1 MSKSIFQFQQNIKE
15 KDQIDLSRDLS
26 ILLRTGIT
34 LNEAVMMI
42 RSQTRS
48 SSLKKLLSEILLA
61 VENGSNLSSALD
73 KSNYRLKS
81 VFVNLV
87 KAGEASGSLS
97 QNLSFI
103 SEWIERNVQL
113 KRNIK
118 SVTLYPKIVIS
129 AAFILGMFLSI
140 FILPKL
146 IPVFNSMS
154 LELPLVTKIV
164 LGAAVFFRDKSWVV
178 VLAVLIAI
186 VLYRI
191 IVKVVFTRR
200 ILQRFYLSTPFF
212 GNLIKSYELALFSQL
227 MAVLL
232 KSGLTINQAFDVAGS
247 ETRNVPYNDSFIKI
261 RDRLIQGVSLSE
273 SIKNFE
279 KLYAN
284 NYSSIILVGEKTG
297 TLEESFRN
305 LSDYYNKDIQSRTKD
320 LPTVI
325 EPILLLV
332 IGIIVGVIAL
342 SIILPIY
349 ELSSGLQ

>member
-1 MSKSIFQFQQNIKE
+1 MAKNILQFQQNIKE

-34 LNEAVMMI
+34 INEAVIMI
-42 RSQTRS
+42 KSQTRS
-48 SSLKKLLSEILLA
+48 SLLKKLLAEIQVS
-61 VENGSNLSSALD
+61 VENGSTLSSALD

-81 VFVNLV
+81 VFINLV

-97 QNLSFI
+97 QNLNFI

-154 LELPLVTKIV
+154 LELPMVTRIV
-164 LGAAVFFRDKSWVV
+164 LATAVFFRDKSWVV
-178 VLAVLIAI
+178 ILTVLIAFI
-186 VLYRI
+186 LYKI
-191 IVKVVFTRR
+191 ISKVIFTRR
-200 ILQRFYLSTPFF
+200 LLQNFYLATPFF
-212 GNLIKSYELALFSQL
+212 GGLMKSYELALFSQL
-227 MAVLL
+227 MSVLL
-232 KSGLTINQAFDVAGS
+232 KSGLTINQAFEVAGS

-261 RDRLIQGVSLSE
+261 KDRLIQGVSLSE

-305 LSDYYNKDIQSRTKD
+305 LADYYNKDIQSRTKD
-320 LPTVI
+320 LPTII
-325 EPILLLV
+325 EPILLLF

-349 ELSSGLQ
+349 QLSSGLQ